1 MRFVWLIIST
11 AISVALIVLLNS
23 QLTVG
28 KSKTPRLGMFLS
40 PQKGFWQNAEAK
52 NISFNG
58 DIKMQGIKNNGEVYF
73 DERLVPH
80 IYANNSND
88 AYYLQGYVHA
98 KFRLWQ
104 MEFQTYV
111 AGGRLSEIRGQDSS
125 ALAIDKF
132 FRRLGMIYAAEN
144 AIAFIKKDIQMLSFM
159 DSYTAGVNEYI
170 STLSEKDIPF
180 EYKLLDYKPEPWT
193 NLKTAL
199 FLKLMS
205 FDLAGR
211 DDDILFTNGKTFFGY
226 EDFMKIFPN
235 KQDSLDPIIPR
246 GTKFEKPS
254 VVVKQ
259 PANIDS
265 GYLLQRDVFTVPR
278 PVIPHPENGSNN
290 WAVAGSKTKTQ
301 RPILCNDPHLGLA
314 LPSLWYEMQI
324 TTPEYSTYG
333 ATFPGSPAVIIGF
346 NNDIA
351 WGVTNA
357 GRDVKD
363 YFEVEFKDST
373 MNEYLFNGEW
383 KKSTFRNEVIKIKGL
398 KESIVEKIA
407 ITDLGIVMYD
417 KKYQSRNKDGKY
429 IAVRWTAHDESNEL
443 KTFVQLNSSKNYIDY
458 KNAISN
464 FVCPG
469 QNFVFASK
477 TGDIAITQQGKF
489 VAKWKQQG
497 DFLMKGIDSSF
508 VWQGFIPNSENPQQ
522 YNPTRGFVSSAN
534 QQAVDSTYPYY
545 LGRAGNFPPY
555 RGFIINRKLKEMNNI
570 SVNDMKSLQ
579 TDNYS
584 VFAESALP
592 ILMKNI
598 DESKLN
604 KEQKS
609 YIDLLKY
616 WNNNVS
622 VDEKPATIFQ
632 IWWDSLDAEVFNDD
646 FLQSR
651 LNLPHRLTS
660 ALVDN
665 IQHDSSFEYID
676 NIYTPYKETL
686 KDVVNTAYLKA
697 FKQIDKLNKEG
708 KLAWGKYRESSVMHS
723 TKLPQLSKMG
733 INTSGSGHSIN
744 ATKDNHGPSWRM
756 IVSLTD
762 EIEAYG
768 VYPGGQSG
776 NPGSLY
782 YDNFIDIW
790 AKGNYNKLQFISKEK
805 ASTHKQFKWRMS
817 FSKS

>member
-443 KTFVQLNSSKNYIDY
+443 KT
-458 KNAISN
+458 
-464 FVCPG
+464 
-469 QNFVFASK
+469 
-477 TGDIAITQQGKF
+477 
-489 VAKWKQQG
+489 
-497 DFLMKGIDSSF
+497 
-508 VWQGFIPNSENPQQ
+508 
-522 YNPTRGFVSSAN
+522 SA
-534 QQAVDSTYPYY
+534 
-545 LGRAGNFPPY
+545 
-555 RGFIINRKLKEMNNI
+555 
-570 SVNDMKSLQ
+570 
-579 TDNYS
+579 
-584 VFAESALP
+584 
-592 ILMKNI
+592 
-598 DESKLN
+598 
-604 KEQKS
+604 
-609 YIDLLKY
+609 
-616 WNNNVS
+616 
-622 VDEKPATIFQ
+622 
-632 IWWDSLDAEVFNDD
+632 
-646 FLQSR
+646 SR
-651 LNLPHRLTS
+651 LSH
-660 ALVDN
+660 
-665 IQHDSSFEYID
+665 
-676 NIYTPYKETL
+676 
-686 KDVVNTAYLKA
+686 
-697 FKQIDKLNKEG
+697 QI
-708 KLAWGKYRESSVMHS
+708 
-723 TKLPQLSKMG
+723 
-733 INTSGSGHSIN
+733 
-744 ATKDNHGPSWRM
+744 
-756 IVSLTD
+756 
-762 EIEAYG
+762 
-768 VYPGGQSG
+768 
-776 NPGSLY
+776 
-782 YDNFIDIW
+782 
-790 AKGNYNKLQFISKEK
+790 
-805 ASTHKQFKWRMS
+805 
-817 FSKS
+817 